1 MKGHRMFLGVFT
13 FICALLISSSMVGAG
28 EYVAKQGDTWAKV
41 AKATGNTVKQ
51 LGLMNKI
58 KDPKDADPVPAGK
71 KIVTLSKDDI
81 ENALK
86 WCEKRHKE
94 LSYGTGEFT
103 KNFSAI
109 NNLKA
114 NRFEYSPDDPV
125 PYGIRFTEVLEYS
138 KSLQGNK

>member
-1 MKGHRMFLGVFT
+1 MKGYRMFLWVFIC
-13 FICALLISSSMVGAG
+13 ICALQISSSRAGAG

-71 KIVTLSKDDI
+71 KIVTLSKDEV

-86 WCEKRHKE
+86 
-94 LSYGTGEFT
+94 
-103 KNFSAI
+103 
-109 NNLKA
+109 
-114 NRFEYSPDDPV
+114 
-125 PYGIRFTEVLEYS
+125 
-138 KSLQGNK
+138 

>member
-1 MKGHRMFLGVFT
+1 MAR
-13 FICALLISSSMVGAG
+13 AG

-51 LGLMNKI
+51 LGLMNKV
-58 KDPKDADPVPAGK
+58 KDPKDSDPVPAGK

-94 LSYGTGEFT
+94 LSYGTGEYS
-103 KNFSAI
+103 KNFSAMS
-109 NNLKA
+109 NLKA
-114 NRFEYSPDDPV
+114 NRIEYAADDPV
-125 PYGIRFTEVLEYS
+125 PYGIVFTEVLEYANYWQS
-138 KSLQGNK
+138 GGK